1 MTKEDVLQK
10 VNDYCNEKSY
20 TTETLTDDFKEKFAD
35 FFSKKYADD
44 VTFESDGVLNDLQ
57 FNLNTAFSATSK
69 GITAKVKA
77 YETRESELKRQIAEL
92 NKRLGTPSQNEE
104 DNVQKPILPPIPQEL
119 KDKLD
124 RLEKFENEQRLSEK
138 FKEVMSI
145 AKRSVRN
152 DLHKSLESYAADF
165 VVNLEETSEEQAK
178 KLTARFQDIFRE
190 SIGDIK
196 PLAPQVTRKR
206 DEEFL
211 NSIPKVKI

>member
-20 TTETLTDDFKEKFAD
+20 TNETLTDDFKDKFSD
-35 FFSKKYADD
+35 FFAKKYDEN
-44 VTFESDGVLNDLQ
+44 VTFDEDGVLNDLQ

-69 GITAKVKA
+69 GITAKAKVFEA
-77 YETRESELKRQIAEL
+77 RENTLKDQIAEL
-92 NKRLGTPSQNEE
+92 NKKLG
-104 DNVQKPILPPIPQEL
+104 NVVDTTTTQEPTISQEL
-119 KDKLD
+119 QDKLN
-124 RLEKFENEQRLSEK
+124 RLEQFENEQRLNEK
-138 FKEVMSI
+138 LKEVMAI
-145 AKRSVRN
+145 AKKNVRN
-152 DLHKSLESYAADF
+152 DLHKSLENYANDF
-165 VVNLEETSEEQAK
+165 KVTLDETSEEQAK

-211 NSIPKVKI
+211 TTIPKVKI

>member
-1 MTKEDVLQK
+1 MTKDDVLQK

-20 TTETLTDDFKEKFAD
+20 TNETLTDEFKDKFAD
-35 FFSKKYADD
+35 FFSKKYGDD

-69 GITAKVKA
+69 GITAKVKIF
-77 YETRESELKRQIAEL
+77 ETKENEYKRQIAEL
-92 NKRLGTPSQNEE
+92 NKRIGTP
-104 DNVQKPILPPIPQEL
+104 DNQTEPDPILPTIPQDL

-124 RLEKFENEQRLSEK
+124 RLERFENEQRLNDK
-138 FKEVMSI
+138 FKEVISI
-145 AKRSVRN
+145 AKRNVRN
-152 DLHKSLESYAADF
+152 DLHKSLESYANDF
-165 VVNLEETSEEQAK
+165 VVNLDETSEEQAK
-178 KLTARFQDIFRE
+178 KLTTRFQDIFRE

-211 NSIPKVKI
+211 STIPKVKI